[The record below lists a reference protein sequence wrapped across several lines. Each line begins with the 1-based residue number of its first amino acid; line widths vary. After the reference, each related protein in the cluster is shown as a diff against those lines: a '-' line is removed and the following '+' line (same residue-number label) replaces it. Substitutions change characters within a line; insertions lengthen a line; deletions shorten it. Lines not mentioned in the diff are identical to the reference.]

1 MSMIV
6 KNEGGSSIPILEEG
20 VYTAVCTG
28 LIDLGFQENKM
39 FNSNSRKVQI
49 VWTIPDEK
57 IKYTDKDGNEKEAM
71 RQMSKEYTA
80 CITEKSN
87 LNKDLTSWR
96 GKSFTEEEMKGFDL
110 NKLLLVPCQIQVVH
124 QGKEKKYANIAGIM
138 SLPKGMKIPTEG
150 LQKQIFD
157 MSESNTWNTYE
168 NLPKFIQDKITKS
181 IGFEGSDLDNY
192 IKGLGYLTKNEKEGL
207 KEITEDDLPF

>member
-96 GKSFTEEEMKGFDL
+96 GQSFTEEEMKGFDL